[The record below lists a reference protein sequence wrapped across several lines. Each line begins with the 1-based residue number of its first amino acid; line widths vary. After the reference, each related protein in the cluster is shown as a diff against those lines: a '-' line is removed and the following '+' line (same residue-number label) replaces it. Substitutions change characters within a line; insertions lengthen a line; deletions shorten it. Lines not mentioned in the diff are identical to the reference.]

1 MTIMKKTALL
11 ALASVAMNS
20 TAWAQT
26 GAPAGAA
33 PASATP
39 SSPAAS
45 SSFSDDELQKF
56 ASAAIQLNKIQADA
70 GVAATDK
77 QPKMLAAVQASGLD
91 PAKFNA
97 IAQAA
102 QTDPALQQKIQAAA
116 AKTAPAP

>member
-1 MTIMKKTALL
+1 MKKAALL
-11 ALASVAMNS
+11 AVAGLAMSS
-20 TAWAQT
+20 SAWAQT
-26 GAPAGAA
+26 GAPAGAT
-33 PASATP
+33 PASAVP
-39 SSPAAS
+39 SSPSAS

-102 QTDPALQQKIQAAA
+102 QTDSTLQQKIQAAA
-116 AKTAPAP
+116 AKSTPAP